1 VHRLPGGRE
10 PLTVVRSAVT
20 GPIVLV
26 TGASRGIGAEVCRQ
40 LVARGCTV
48 IGSAREPSQVA
59 HGEPLALDVESS
71 ASVAAAAAELRERYG
86 RLDALVNNAAIVLD
100 QGEPITGLEAVTLRR
115 TLETNLVGPLRV
127 TRAFW
132 SLLGPADGKP
142 GGRVVMVSS
151 MSGQLGEVEVWAP
164 AYGISKTA
172 LNALT
177 VQLAAAGRARSIAVN
192 CVCPGWVRTDMGG
205 PSAPRSVDEGAKGIV
220 WLVLDAPAGL
230 TGTFTRDGKPLAW

>member
-1 VHRLPGGRE
+1 M
-10 PLTVVRSAVT
+10 AA
-20 GPIVLV
+20 PIVLV
-26 TGASRGIGAEVCRQ
+26 TGANRGIGAEVCRQ
-40 LVARGCTV
+40 LLARGCTV
-48 IGSAREPSQVA
+48 IGAARAPSKVQ
-59 HGEPLALDVESS
+59 HGEPLALDVRDD
-71 ASVAAAAAELRERYG
+71 ASVEAAAASVQRQHG

-100 QGEPITGLEAVTLRR
+100 RGEPIAGLDPQTLRD

-132 SLLGPADGKP
+132 PLLATR

-151 MSGQLGEVEVWAP
+151 MSGQLGQAEVWAP

-177 VQLAAAGRARSIAVN
+177 VQFAAAGRSRGIAVN

-205 PSAPRSVDEGAKGIV
+205 PVAPRSVGEGAKGIV
-220 WLVLDAPAGL
+220 GLVLDAPASL
-230 TGTFTRDGKPLAW
+230 SGTFTRDGEPLDW

>member
-1 VHRLPGGRE
+1 M
-10 PLTVVRSAVT
+10 S
-20 GPIVLV
+20 IVLV

-48 IGSAREPSQVA
+48 IGTARDPAKVA
-59 HGEPLALDVESS
+59 HGEPLALDVEDQ
-71 ASVAAAAAELRERYG
+71 ASVAAAAAEVRSRHG

-100 QGEPITGLEAVTLRR
+100 RGEPIAGLEPVTLRR
-115 TLETNLVGPLRV
+115 TLETNLIGPLRV

-132 SLLGPADGKP
+132 PLLRQADAAA

-151 MSGQLGEVEVWAP
+151 MSGQLGEAEVWAP

-177 VQLAAAGRARSIAVN
+177 VQFAAAGKACGIAVN

-205 PSAPRSVDEGAKGIV
+205 EAAPRSVEDGAKGIV
-220 WLVLDAPAGL
+220 WLVLDAPTGL
-230 TGTFTRDGKPLAW
+230 TGSFTRDGKTLAW